1 MLQLAGDGSDT
12 QSQKAAFAFLSKSLS
27 VWGQPPSDATNGE
40 VVPGSQGVPGFERF
54 VYENVVPTA
63 FAVLSLP
70 DLNIKDG
77 QVLVVSVIRYSSC
90 PVSQLLTTGS
100 PRNCRTSA
108 NDWESPRTGGIRI
121 LCLRLSARTKLARRN
136 CVRIYDEDARSGFE
150 AVPQIFRRFRQGL
163 TIWLVTHVIHT
174 SLEITLSYKDP
185 HSVAF

>member
-77 QVLVVSVIRYSSC
+77 QVLVVSVIRFSSC
-90 PVSQLLTTGS
+90 PVSQLLYYRFSKKLPDFCKRLGKSEDRRHTNSLSPSICLHKTG
-100 PRNCRTSA
+100 PQK
-108 NDWESPRTGGIRI
+108 
-121 LCLRLSARTKLARRN
+121 LR
-136 CVRIYDEDARSGFE
+136 
-150 AVPQIFRRFRQGL
+150 
-163 TIWLVTHVIHT
+163 
-174 SLEITLSYKDP
+174 
-185 HSVAF
+185 

>member
-12 QSQKAAFAFLSKSLS
+12 QSQKAAFAFLSKSVS
-27 VWGQPPSDATNGE
+27 VWGQPSFDGTNGE
-40 VVPGSQGVPGFERF
+40 IVPGSQGVPGFERF
-54 VYENVVPTA
+54 VYDNVVPTA

-77 QVLVVSVIRYSSC
+77 QVLVVSVIRFSSC
-90 PVSQLLTTGS
+90 CSVTYSLTSSGP

-108 NDWESPRTGGIRI
+108 NDWESPGTGGIQILR
-121 LCLRLSARTKLARRN
+121 LCLSTRPKLARGD

-163 TIWLVTHVIHT
+163 TIWLVTHVIPT
-174 SLEITLSYKDP
+174 SLEITLTVQRST
-185 HSVAF
+185 